1 MIIEFLTKSWKEILT
16 SNTIKHL
23 LFIVITLAV
32 ASILLIVLRKIATK
46 IINSNA
52 DKIKVDPTNF
62 SFLKN
67 SLSFIIYFIALIVIF
82 RHIPSLRS
90 FGSALFAGAGI
101 LAAII
106 GFASQKAFS
115 NIITGIFILIFKPYR
130 VGDVIEISNGRIGTV
145 EEITLRHTIIKDFK
159 NERII
164 VPNTV
169 ISDDIIINS
178 SITDSKI
185 QCRVEIGISYDS
197 DIDLAMQIMRDE
209 CEKHP
214 LMIENRTLEEIAK
227 NEPIVRVAVIALADF
242 SVNLRANAWTESFAD
257 AFQMRTDLLKSIK
270 ERFDR
275 EGVEIP
281 FPYRTIVYKKDIEKK
296 EK

>member
-1 MIIEFLTKSWKEILT
+1 MITKFLNNSWNEVVN

-23 LFIVITLAV
+23 IFVIVTLAV
-32 ASILLIVLRKIATK
+32 ASLVLVILRKIATK
-46 IINSNA
+46 LINSNA

-62 SFLKN
+62 SFIKN

-101 LAAII
+101 IAAII

-145 EEITLRHTIIKDFK
+145 EEITLRHTVIKDFK

-185 QCRVEIGISYDS
+185 QCRIEVGISYDS
-197 DIDLAMQIMRDE
+197 DIDLAMQIMREE

-214 LMIENRTLEEIAK
+214 LLIDNRTPEEIEK
-227 NEPIVRVAVIALADF
+227 GEPIVRVAVIALADF
-242 SVNLRANAWTESFAD
+242 SVNLRASAWTESFSD
-257 AFQMRTDLLKSIK
+257 AFQMRTDLLKIIK

-281 FPYRTIVYKKDIEKK
+281 FPYRTIVYKKDMEKK
-296 EK
+296 

>member
-1 MIIEFLTKSWKEILT
+1 MIGEFLNNSWSEIIN

-23 LFIVITLAV
+23 IFVVVTLAV
-32 ASILLIVLRKIATK
+32 ASLVLVILRKIATK

-62 SFLKN
+62 FPKN
-67 SLSFIIYFIALIVIF
+67 SLSFIIYFVALIVIF

-185 QCRVEIGISYDS
+185 QCRVEVGISYDS
-197 DIDLAMQIMRDE
+197 DIDLAMQIMRSE

-214 LMIENRTLEEIAK
+214 LMIDNRTLEETAK

-275 EGVEIP
+275 EGIEIP
-281 FPYRTIVYKKDIEKK
+281 FPYRTIVYKKDIEKNK
-296 EK
+296 

>member
-1 MIIEFLTKSWKEILT
+1 MITKFLNNSWNEVVN

-23 LFIVITLAV
+23 IFVIVTLAV
-32 ASILLIVLRKIATK
+32 ASLVLVILRKIATK
-46 IINSNA
+46 LINSNA

-101 LAAII
+101 IAAII

-145 EEITLRHTIIKDFK
+145 EEITLRHTVIKDFK

-185 QCRVEIGISYDS
+185 QCRIEVGISYDS
-197 DIDLAMQIMRDE
+197 DIDLAMQIMREE

-214 LMIENRTLEEIAK
+214 LLIDNRTPEEIEK
-227 NEPIVRVAVIALADF
+227 GEPTVRVAVIALADF
-242 SVNLRANAWTESFAD
+242 SVNLRASAWTESFSD
-257 AFQMRTDLLKSIK
+257 AFQMRTDLLKIIK

-281 FPYRTIVYKKDIEKK
+281 FPYRTIVYKKDMEKK
-296 EK
+296 

>member
-1 MIIEFLTKSWKEILT
+1 MITKFLNNSWNEVVN

-23 LFIVITLAV
+23 IFVIVTLAV
-32 ASILLIVLRKIATK
+32 ASLVLVILRKIATK
-46 IINSNA
+46 LINSNA

-101 LAAII
+101 IAAII

-145 EEITLRHTIIKDFK
+145 EEITLRHTVIKDFK

-185 QCRVEIGISYDS
+185 QCRIEVGISYDS
-197 DIDLAMQIMRDE
+197 DIDLAMKIMREE

-214 LMIENRTLEEIAK
+214 LLIDNRTPEEIEK
-227 NEPIVRVAVIALADF
+227 GEPIVRVAVIALADF
-242 SVNLRANAWTESFAD
+242 SVNLRASAWTESFSD
-257 AFQMRTDLLKSIK
+257 AFQMRTDLLKIIK

-281 FPYRTIVYKKDIEKK
+281 FPYRTIVYKKDMEKK
-296 EK
+296 

>member
-1 MIIEFLTKSWKEILT
+1 MIGEFLTKSWNEILT

-32 ASILLIVLRKIATK
+32 ASVLLIVLRKIATK

-52 DKIKVDPTNF
+52 DKLKVDPTNF

-101 LAAII
+101 IAAII

-145 EEITLRHTIIKDFK
+145 EEITLRHTVIKDFK

-185 QCRVEIGISYDS
+185 QCRIEVGISYDS
-197 DIDLAMQIMRDE
+197 DIDLAMKIMREE

-214 LMIENRTLEEIAK
+214 LLIDNRTPEEIEK
-227 NEPIVRVAVIALADF
+227 GEPIVRVAVIALADF
-242 SVNLRANAWTESFAD
+242 SVNLRASAWTESFSD
-257 AFQMRTDLLKSIK
+257 AFQMRTDLLKIIK

-281 FPYRTIVYKKDIEKK
+281 FPYRTIVYKKDMEKK
-296 EK
+296 

>member
-1 MIIEFLTKSWKEILT
+1 MITEFLSKGWNLILSSST
-16 SNTIKHL
+16 LKHL
-23 LFIVITLAV
+23 FFVVITLAI
-32 ASILLIVLRKIATK
+32 ASVLLIVLRKLATK

-90 FGSALFAGAGI
+90 FSSALFAGAGI

-130 VGDVIEISNGRIGTV
+130 VGDVIEISNGKIGTV

-185 QCRVEIGISYDS
+185 QCRVEVGISYDS
-197 DIDLAMQIMRDE
+197 DIDLAMKIMREE

-214 LMIENRTLEEIAK
+214 LMIDNRTLEEIAK
-227 NEPIVRVAVIALADF
+227 KEPIVRVVVIALADF
-242 SVNLRANAWTESFAD
+242 SVNLRASAWTESFTD
-257 AFQMRTDLLKSIK
+257 AFQMRTDLLKSMAL
-270 ERFDR
+270 F
-275 EGVEIP
+275 
-281 FPYRTIVYKKDIEKK
+281 
-296 EK
+296 

>member
-1 MIIEFLTKSWKEILT
+1 MITKFLNNSWNEVVN

-23 LFIVITLAV
+23 IFVIVTLAV
-32 ASILLIVLRKIATK
+32 ASVLLIVLRKIATK

-52 DKIKVDPTNF
+52 DKLKVDPTNF

-101 LAAII
+101 IAAII

-145 EEITLRHTIIKDFK
+145 EEITLRHTVIKDFK

-185 QCRVEIGISYDS
+185 QCRIEVGISYDS
-197 DIDLAMQIMRDE
+197 DIDLAMQIMREE

-214 LMIENRTLEEIAK
+214 LLIDNRTPEEIEK
-227 NEPIVRVAVIALADF
+227 GEPIVRVAVIALADF
-242 SVNLRANAWTESFAD
+242 SVNLRASAWTESFSD
-257 AFQMRTDLLKSIK
+257 AFQMRTDLLKIIK

-281 FPYRTIVYKKDIEKK
+281 FPYRTIVYKKDMEKK
-296 EK
+296 

>member
-1 MIIEFLTKSWKEILT
+1 MITKFLNNSWNEVVN
-16 SNTIKHL
+16 SNSIKHL
-23 LFIVITLAV
+23 IFVIVTLAV
-32 ASILLIVLRKIATK
+32 ASLVLVILRKIATK
-46 IINSNA
+46 LINSNA

-101 LAAII
+101 IAAII

-145 EEITLRHTIIKDFK
+145 EEITLRHTVIKDFK

-185 QCRVEIGISYDS
+185 QCRVEVGISYDS
-197 DIDLAMQIMRDE
+197 DIDLAMQIMREE

-214 LMIENRTLEEIAK
+214 LLIDNRTHEDLA
-227 NEPIVRVAVIALADF
+227 NDVPLVRVAVIALADF
-242 SVNLRANAWTESFAD
+242 SVNLRASAWTESFSD
-257 AFQMRTDLLKSIK
+257 AFQMRTDLLKIIK

-281 FPYRTIVYKKDIEKK
+281 FPYRTIVYKKDMEKK
-296 EK
+296 

>member
-1 MIIEFLTKSWKEILT
+1 MITKFLNNSWNEVVN

-23 LFIVITLAV
+23 IFVIVTLAV
-32 ASILLIVLRKIATK
+32 ASLVLVILRKIATK
-46 IINSNA
+46 LINSNA

-101 LAAII
+101 IAAII

-145 EEITLRHTIIKDFK
+145 EEITLRHTVIKDFK

-185 QCRVEIGISYDS
+185 QCRVEVGISYDS
-197 DIDLAMQIMRDE
+197 DIDLAMQIMREE

-214 LMIENRTLEEIAK
+214 LLIDNRTHEDLA
-227 NEPIVRVAVIALADF
+227 NDVPLVRVAVIALADF
-242 SVNLRANAWTESFAD
+242 SVNLRASAWTESFSD
-257 AFQMRTDLLKSIK
+257 AFQMRTDLLKIIK

-281 FPYRTIVYKKDIEKK
+281 FPYRTIVYKKDMEKK
-296 EK
+296 

>member
-1 MIIEFLTKSWKEILT
+1 MITKFLNNSWNEVVN

-23 LFIVITLAV
+23 IFVIVTLAV
-32 ASILLIVLRKIATK
+32 ASLVLVVLRKIATK
-46 IINSNA
+46 LINSNA

-101 LAAII
+101 IAAII

-145 EEITLRHTIIKDFK
+145 EEITLRHTVIKDFK

-185 QCRVEIGISYDS
+185 QCRIEVGISYDS
-197 DIDLAMQIMRDE
+197 DIDLAMQIMREE

-214 LMIENRTLEEIAK
+214 LLIDNRTHEDLA
-227 NEPIVRVAVIALADF
+227 NDVPLVRVAVIALADF
-242 SVNLRANAWTESFAD
+242 SVNLRASAWTESFSD
-257 AFQMRTDLLKSIK
+257 AFQMRTDLLKIIK

-275 EGVEIP
+275 EGIEIP
-281 FPYRTIVYKKDIEKK
+281 FPYRTIVYKKDMEKK
-296 EK
+296 

>member
-1 MIIEFLTKSWKEILT
+1 MITKFLNNSWNEVVN

-23 LFIVITLAV
+23 IFVIVTLAV
-32 ASILLIVLRKIATK
+32 ASLVLVILRKIATK
-46 IINSNA
+46 LINSNA

-62 SFLKN
+62 SFIKN

-101 LAAII
+101 IAAII

-145 EEITLRHTIIKDFK
+145 EEITLRHTVIKDFK

-185 QCRVEIGISYDS
+185 QCRIEVGISYDS
-197 DIDLAMQIMRDE
+197 DIDLAMQIMREE
-209 CEKHP
+209 CEKHR
-214 LMIENRTLEEIAK
+214 LLIDNRTPEEIEK
-227 NEPIVRVAVIALADF
+227 GEPIVRVAVIALADF
-242 SVNLRANAWTESFAD
+242 SVNLRASAWTESFSD
-257 AFQMRTDLLKSIK
+257 AFQMRTDLLKIIK

-281 FPYRTIVYKKDIEKK
+281 FPYRTIVYKKDMEKK
-296 EK
+296 

>member
-1 MIIEFLTKSWKEILT
+1 MITDFLTKSWNEI
-16 SNTIKHL
+16 SSSDTIKHL
-23 LFIVITLAV
+23 LFVVITFAV
-32 ASILLIVLRKIATK
+32 ASVLLIILRKIATK
-46 IINSNA
+46 IIKNNA
-52 DKIKVDPTNF
+52 DKLKVDPTNF

-82 RHIPSLRS
+82 RHIPALRS

-185 QCRVEIGISYDS
+185 QCRVEVGISYDS

-209 CEKHP
+209 CEKHR
-214 LMIENRTLEEIAK
+214 LLIDNRTHEDLA
-227 NEPIVRVAVIALADF
+227 NEVPLVRVAVIALADF

-281 FPYRTIVYKKDIEKK
+281 FPYRTIVYKKDLEKK

>member
-1 MIIEFLTKSWKEILT
+1 MITKFLNNSWNEVVN

-23 LFIVITLAV
+23 IFVIVTLAV
-32 ASILLIVLRKIATK
+32 ASLVLVILRKIATK
-46 IINSNA
+46 LINSNA

-101 LAAII
+101 IAAII

-145 EEITLRHTIIKDFK
+145 EEITLRHTVIKDFK

-185 QCRVEIGISYDS
+185 QCRIEVGISYDS
-197 DIDLAMQIMRDE
+197 DIDLAMQIMREE

-214 LMIENRTLEEIAK
+214 LLIDNRTPEEIEK
-227 NEPIVRVAVIALADF
+227 GEPIVRVAVIALADF
-242 SVNLRANAWTESFAD
+242 SVNLRASAWTESFSD
-257 AFQMRTDLLKSIK
+257 AFQMRTDLLKIIK

-281 FPYRTIVYKKDIEKK
+281 FPYRTIVYKKDIKK
-296 EK
+296 S

>member
-1 MIIEFLTKSWKEILT
+1 
-16 SNTIKHL
+16 
-23 LFIVITLAV
+23 
-32 ASILLIVLRKIATK
+32 
-46 IINSNA
+46 
-52 DKIKVDPTNF
+52 
-62 SFLKN
+62 
-67 SLSFIIYFIALIVIF
+67 
-82 RHIPSLRS
+82 IPSLRS

-145 EEITLRHTIIKDFK
+145 EEITLRHTVIKDFK

-178 SITDSKI
+178 SITDAKI

-197 DIDLAMQIMRDE
+197 DIDLAMQIMRSE

-214 LMIENRTLEEIAK
+214 LLIDNRTDEDLA
-227 NEPIVRVAVIALADF
+227 NEVPLVRVAVIALADF
-242 SVNLRANAWTESFAD
+242 SVNLRANAWTESFTD

-275 EGVEIP
+275 EGIEIP

-296 EK
+296 

>member
-1 MIIEFLTKSWKEILT
+1 MITKFLNNSWNEVVN

-23 LFIVITLAV
+23 IFVIVTLAV
-32 ASILLIVLRKIATK
+32 ASLVLVILRKIATK
-46 IINSNA
+46 LINSNA
-52 DKIKVDPTNF
+52 DKLKVDPTNF

-101 LAAII
+101 IAAII

-145 EEITLRHTIIKDFK
+145 EEITLRHTVIKDFK

-185 QCRVEIGISYDS
+185 QCRIEVGISYDS
-197 DIDLAMQIMRDE
+197 DIDLAMQIMREE

-214 LMIENRTLEEIAK
+214 LLIDNRTPEEIEK
-227 NEPIVRVAVIALADF
+227 GEPIVRVAVIALADF
-242 SVNLRANAWTESFAD
+242 SVNLRASAWTESFSD
-257 AFQMRTDLLKSIK
+257 AFQMRTDLLKIIK

-281 FPYRTIVYKKDIEKK
+281 FPYRTIVYKKDMEKK
-296 EK
+296 

>member
-1 MIIEFLTKSWKEILT
+1 MITKFLNNSWSEIIN

-23 LFIVITLAV
+23 IFVIVTLAV
-32 ASILLIVLRKIATK
+32 ASLVLVILRKIATK
-46 IINSNA
+46 LINSNA

-101 LAAII
+101 IAAII

-145 EEITLRHTIIKDFK
+145 EEITLRHTVIKDFK

-185 QCRVEIGISYDS
+185 QCRVEVGISYDS
-197 DIDLAMQIMRDE
+197 DIDLAMQIMREE

-214 LMIENRTLEEIAK
+214 LLIDNRTHEDLA
-227 NEPIVRVAVIALADF
+227 NDVPLVRVAVIALADF
-242 SVNLRANAWTESFAD
+242 SVNLRASAWTESFSD
-257 AFQMRTDLLKSIK
+257 AFQMRTDLLKIIK

-281 FPYRTIVYKKDIEKK
+281 FPYRTIVYKKDMEKK
-296 EK
+296 

>member
-1 MIIEFLTKSWKEILT
+1 MITKFLNNSWNEVVN

-23 LFIVITLAV
+23 IFVIVTLAV
-32 ASILLIVLRKIATK
+32 SSLVLVILRKIATK
-46 IINSNA
+46 LINSNA

-62 SFLKN
+62 SFIKN

-90 FGSALFAGAGI
+90 FSSALFAGAGI
-101 LAAII
+101 IAAII

-130 VGDVIEISNGRIGTV
+130 VGDVIEISNGRIGSV
-145 EEITLRHTIIKDFK
+145 EEITLRHTVIKDFK
-159 NERII
+159 NKRII

-185 QCRVEIGISYDS
+185 QCRIEVGISYDS
-197 DIDLAMQIMRDE
+197 DIDLAMQIMREE

-214 LMIENRTLEEIAK
+214 LLIDNRTPEEIK
-227 NEPIVRVAVIALADF
+227 KGEPIVRVAVIALADF
-242 SVNLRANAWTESFAD
+242 SVNLRASAWTESFSD
-257 AFQMRTDLLKSIK
+257 AFQMRTDLLKIIK

-281 FPYRTIVYKKDIEKK
+281 FPYRTIVNKKDMEKK
-296 EK
+296 

>member
-1 MIIEFLTKSWKEILT
+1 MITKFLNNSWSEIIN

-23 LFIVITLAV
+23 IFVIVTLAV
-32 ASILLIVLRKIATK
+32 ASLVLVILRKIATK
-46 IINSNA
+46 LINSNA

-101 LAAII
+101 IA
-106 GFASQKAFS
+106 
-115 NIITGIFILIFKPYR
+115 LIFKPYR
-130 VGDVIEISNGRIGTV
+130 VGDAIEISNGRIGTV
-145 EEITLRHTIIKDFK
+145 EEITLRHTVIKDLK

-185 QCRVEIGISYDS
+185 QCRVEVGISYDS
-197 DIDLAMQIMRDE
+197 DIDLA
-209 CEKHP
+209 
-214 LMIENRTLEEIAK
+214 
-227 NEPIVRVAVIALADF
+227 
-242 SVNLRANAWTESFAD
+242 
-257 AFQMRTDLLKSIK
+257 
-270 ERFDR
+270 
-275 EGVEIP
+275 
-281 FPYRTIVYKKDIEKK
+281 
-296 EK
+296 

>member
-1 MIIEFLTKSWKEILT
+1 MINEFLTKSWNGILS

-32 ASILLIVLRKIATK
+32 ASVLLIVLRKIATK

-67 SLSFIIYFIALIVIF
+67 SLSFIVYFIALIIIF

-185 QCRVEIGISYDS
+185 QCRVEVGISYDS
-197 DIDLAMQIMRDE
+197 DIDLAMQIMRSE

-214 LMIENRTLEEIAK
+214 LMIDNRTLEETTK
-227 NEPIVRVAVIALADF
+227 NEPIVKVAVIALADF

-275 EGVEIP
+275 EGIEIP

-296 EK
+296 

>member
-1 MIIEFLTKSWKEILT
+1 MISEFFTKSWNGILT

-32 ASILLIVLRKIATK
+32 ASVLLIVLRKIATK

-52 DKIKVDPTNF
+52 DKLKVDPTNF

-145 EEITLRHTIIKDFK
+145 EEITLRHTVIKDFK

-185 QCRVEIGISYDS
+185 QCRVEIRISYDS
-197 DIDLAMQIMRDE
+197 DIDLAMEIMRSE

-214 LMIENRTLEEIAK
+214 LLIDNRTHEDLA
-227 NEPIVRVAVIALADF
+227 NEVPLVRVAVIALADF

-281 FPYRTIVYKKDIEKK
+281 FPYRTIVYKKDMEKK
-296 EK
+296 

>member
-1 MIIEFLTKSWKEILT
+1 MISEFLTKSWNGILS

-32 ASILLIVLRKIATK
+32 ASVLLIVLRKIATK

-67 SLSFIIYFIALIVIF
+67 SLSFIVYFIALIIIF

-185 QCRVEIGISYDS
+185 QCRVEVGISYDS
-197 DIDLAMQIMRDE
+197 DIDLAMQIMRSE

-214 LMIENRTLEEIAK
+214 LMIDNRTLEETTK
-227 NEPIVRVAVIALADF
+227 NEPIVKVAVIALADF

-275 EGVEIP
+275 EGIEIP

-296 EK
+296 

>member
-1 MIIEFLTKSWKEILT
+1 MITGFLNNSWSEIIN

-23 LFIVITLAV
+23 IFVIVTLAV
-32 ASILLIVLRKIATK
+32 ASLVLVILRKIATK
-46 IINSNA
+46 LINSNA

-101 LAAII
+101 IAAII

-145 EEITLRHTIIKDFK
+145 EEITLRHTVIKDFK

-185 QCRVEIGISYDS
+185 QCRIEVGISYDS
-197 DIDLAMQIMRDE
+197 DIDLAMQIMREE

-214 LMIENRTLEEIAK
+214 LLIDNRTHEDLA
-227 NEPIVRVAVIALADF
+227 NDVPLVRVAVIALADF
-242 SVNLRANAWTESFAD
+242 SVNLRASAWTESFSD
-257 AFQMRTDLLKSIK
+257 AFQMRTDLLKIIK

-281 FPYRTIVYKKDIEKK
+281 FPYRTIVYKKDMEKK
-296 EK
+296 

>member
-1 MIIEFLTKSWKEILT
+1 MITKFLNNSWNEVVN

-23 LFIVITLAV
+23 IFVIVTLAV
-32 ASILLIVLRKIATK
+32 ASLVLVILRKIATK
-46 IINSNA
+46 LINSNA
-52 DKIKVDPTNF
+52 DKLKVDPTNF

-101 LAAII
+101 IAAII

-145 EEITLRHTIIKDFK
+145 EEITLRHTVIKDFK

-185 QCRVEIGISYDS
+185 QCRIEVGISYDS
-197 DIDLAMQIMRDE
+197 DIDLAMQIMREE

-214 LMIENRTLEEIAK
+214 LLIDNRTPEGIEK
-227 NEPIVRVAVIALADF
+227 GEPIVRVAVIALADF
-242 SVNLRANAWTESFAD
+242 SVNLRASAWTESFSD
-257 AFQMRTDLLKSIK
+257 AFQMRTDLLKIIK

-281 FPYRTIVYKKDIEKK
+281 FPYRTIVYKKDMEKK
-296 EK
+296 

>member
-1 MIIEFLTKSWKEILT
+1 MIAEFLTKSWEKISS
-16 SNTIKHL
+16 SNTLKQLI
-23 LFIVITLAV
+23 FIVVTLAV
-32 ASILLIVLRKIATK
+32 ASILLVVLRKIATK
-46 IINSNA
+46 VIKNNA
-52 DKIKVDPTNF
+52 DKLKVDPTNF

-67 SLSFIIYFIALIVIF
+67 SLSFIIYFIALIVIV
-82 RHIPSLRS
+82 RGVPSLRS
-90 FGSALFAGAGI
+90 FSSALFAGAGI

-164 VPNTV
+164 VPNTI

-185 QCRVEIGISYDS
+185 QCRVEIGVSYDS
-197 DIDLAMQIMRDE
+197 NIDLAMEIMRSE

-214 LMIENRTLEEIAK
+214 LLIDNRTHEDLA
-227 NEPIVRVAVIALADF
+227 NEVPLVRVAVIALADF
-242 SVNLRANAWTESFAD
+242 SVNLRASAWTGSFTD
-257 AFQMRTDLLKSIK
+257 AFQMRTDLFKSIK

-281 FPYRTIVYKKDIEKK
+281 FPYRTIVYKKDIVKK
-296 EK
+296 

>member
-1 MIIEFLTKSWKEILT
+1 MITEFLNNSWSEIIN

-23 LFIVITLAV
+23 IFVIVTLAV
-32 ASILLIVLRKIATK
+32 ASLVLVILRKIATK
-46 IINSNA
+46 LINSNA

-101 LAAII
+101 ITAII

-145 EEITLRHTIIKDFK
+145 EEITLRHTVIKDFK

-185 QCRVEIGISYDS
+185 QCRVEVGISYDS
-197 DIDLAMQIMRDE
+197 DIDLAMQIMREE

-214 LMIENRTLEEIAK
+214 LLIDNRTHEDLA
-227 NEPIVRVAVIALADF
+227 NDVPLVRVAVIALADF
-242 SVNLRANAWTESFAD
+242 SVNLRASAWTESFSD
-257 AFQMRTDLLKSIK
+257 AFQMRTDLLKIIK

-281 FPYRTIVYKKDIEKK
+281 FPYRTIVYKKDMEKK
-296 EK
+296 

>member
-1 MIIEFLTKSWKEILT
+1 MITKFLNNSWNEVVN

-23 LFIVITLAV
+23 IFVIVTLAV
-32 ASILLIVLRKIATK
+32 ASLVLVILRKIATK
-46 IINSNA
+46 LINSNA

-101 LAAII
+101 IAAII

-145 EEITLRHTIIKDFK
+145 EEITLRHTVIKDFK

-185 QCRVEIGISYDS
+185 QCRIEVGISYDS
-197 DIDLAMQIMRDE
+197 DIDLAMQIMREE

-214 LMIENRTLEEIAK
+214 LLIDNRTPEEIEK
-227 NEPIVRVAVIALADF
+227 GEPIVRVAVIALADF
-242 SVNLRANAWTESFAD
+242 SVNLRASAWTESFSD
-257 AFQMRTDLLKSIK
+257 AFQMRTDLLKIIK

-281 FPYRTIVYKKDIEKK
+281 FPYRTIVYKKDMEKK
-296 EK
+296 

>member
-1 MIIEFLTKSWKEILT
+1 MITEFLNNSWSEIIN

-23 LFIVITLAV
+23 IFVIVTLAV
-32 ASILLIVLRKIATK
+32 ASLVLVILRKIATK
-46 IINSNA
+46 LINSNA

-62 SFLKN
+62 SFIKN

-101 LAAII
+101 IAAII

-145 EEITLRHTIIKDFK
+145 EEITLRHTVIKDFK

-185 QCRVEIGISYDS
+185 QCRVEVGISYDS
-197 DIDLAMQIMRDE
+197 DIDLAMQIMREE

-214 LMIENRTLEEIAK
+214 LLIDNRTHEDLA
-227 NEPIVRVAVIALADF
+227 NDVPLVRVAVIALADF
-242 SVNLRANAWTESFAD
+242 SVNLRASAWTESFSD
-257 AFQMRTDLLKSIK
+257 AFQMRTDLLKIIK

-281 FPYRTIVYKKDIEKK
+281 FPYRTIVYKKDMEKK
-296 EK
+296 

>member
-1 MIIEFLTKSWKEILT
+1 MINDFLNKAWSGVTT
-16 SNTIKHL
+16 SNTLKHL
-23 LFIVITLAV
+23 IFVVLTFTI
-32 ASILLIVLRKIATK
+32 ASVLLIVLRKIATK

-82 RHIPSLRS
+82 RHIPYLRS

-115 NIITGIFILIFKPYR
+115 NIITGIFILIFKPFR
-130 VGDVIEISNGRIGTV
+130 VGDVIEISGGRIGTV
-145 EEITLRHTIIKDFK
+145 EEITLRHTIIRNFK
-159 NERII
+159 NERVI
-164 VPNTV
+164 VPNSI
-169 ISDDIIINS
+169 ISDEIILNS
-178 SITDSKI
+178 TISDEKI
-185 QCRVEIGISYDS
+185 LNRIEVGISYDS
-197 DIDLAMQIMRDE
+197 DINLAMHIMRNE

-214 LMIENRTLEEIAK
+214 LLIDNRTKEDILNKVES
-227 NEPIVRVAVIALADF
+227 VRVIVYELADY
-242 SVNLRANAWTESFAD
+242 SVNLRAYVWAENFDA
-257 AFQMRTDLLKSIK
+257 AFQMKADLLKSIK
-270 ERFDR
+270 ERFDK

-296 EK
+296 GE

>member
-1 MIIEFLTKSWKEILT
+1 MITKFLNNSWSEIIN

-23 LFIVITLAV
+23 IFVIVTLAV
-32 ASILLIVLRKIATK
+32 ASLVLVVLRKIATK
-46 IINSNA
+46 LINSNA

-101 LAAII
+101 IAAII

-145 EEITLRHTIIKDFK
+145 EEITLRHTVIKDFK

-185 QCRVEIGISYDS
+185 QCRVEVGISYDS
-197 DIDLAMQIMRDE
+197 DIDLAMQIMREE

-214 LMIENRTLEEIAK
+214 LLIDNRTHEDLA
-227 NEPIVRVAVIALADF
+227 NDVPLVRVAVIALADF
-242 SVNLRANAWTESFAD
+242 SVNLRASAWTESFSD
-257 AFQMRTDLLKSIK
+257 AFQMRTDLLKIIK

-281 FPYRTIVYKKDIEKK
+281 FPYRTIVYKKDMEKK
-296 EK
+296 

>member
-1 MIIEFLTKSWKEILT
+1 MITKFLNNSWSEIIN

-23 LFIVITLAV
+23 IFVIVTLAV
-32 ASILLIVLRKIATK
+32 ASLVLVILRKSATK
-46 IINSNA
+46 LINSNA

-101 LAAII
+101 IAAII

-145 EEITLRHTIIKDFK
+145 EEITLRHTVIKDFK

-185 QCRVEIGISYDS
+185 QCRIEVGISYDS
-197 DIDLAMQIMRDE
+197 DIDLAMKIMREE

-214 LMIENRTLEEIAK
+214 LLIDNRTPEGIEK
-227 NEPIVRVAVIALADF
+227 GEPIVRVAVIALADF
-242 SVNLRANAWTESFAD
+242 SVNLRASAWTESFCD
-257 AFQMRTDLLKSIK
+257 AFQMRTDLLKIIK
-270 ERFDR
+270 ERFGR

-281 FPYRTIVYKKDIEKK
+281 FPYRTIVYKKDMEKK
-296 EK
+296 

>member
-1 MIIEFLTKSWKEILT
+1 MITKFLNNSWSEIIN

-23 LFIVITLAV
+23 IFVIVTLAV
-32 ASILLIVLRKIATK
+32 ASLVLVILRKIATK
-46 IINSNA
+46 LINSNA

-101 LAAII
+101 IAAII

-145 EEITLRHTIIKDFK
+145 EEITLRHTVIKDFK

-185 QCRVEIGISYDS
+185 QCRIEVGISYDS
-197 DIDLAMQIMRDE
+197 DIDLAMQIMREE

-214 LMIENRTLEEIAK
+214 LLIDNRTHEDLA
-227 NEPIVRVAVIALADF
+227 NDVPLVRVAVIALADF
-242 SVNLRANAWTESFAD
+242 SVNLRASAWTESFSD
-257 AFQMRTDLLKSIK
+257 AFQMRTDLLKIIK

-281 FPYRTIVYKKDIEKK
+281 FPYRTIVYKKDMEKK
-296 EK
+296 

>member
-1 MIIEFLTKSWKEILT
+1 MITKFLNNSWKEVVN

-23 LFIVITLAV
+23 IFVIVTLAV
-32 ASILLIVLRKIATK
+32 ASLVLVILRKIATK
-46 IINSNA
+46 LINSNA

-101 LAAII
+101 IAAII

-145 EEITLRHTIIKDFK
+145 EEITLRHTVIKDFK

-185 QCRVEIGISYDS
+185 QCRIEVGISYDS
-197 DIDLAMQIMRDE
+197 DIDLAMQIMREE

-214 LMIENRTLEEIAK
+214 LLIDNRTHEDLA
-227 NEPIVRVAVIALADF
+227 NDVPLVRVAVIALADF
-242 SVNLRANAWTESFAD
+242 SVNLRASAWTESFSD
-257 AFQMRTDLLKSIK
+257 AFQMRTDLLKIIK

-281 FPYRTIVYKKDIEKK
+281 FPYRTIVYKKDIKK
-296 EK
+296 S

>member
-1 MIIEFLTKSWKEILT
+1 MITKFLNNSWNEVVN

-23 LFIVITLAV
+23 IFVIVTLAV
-32 ASILLIVLRKIATK
+32 ASLVLVILRKIATK
-46 IINSNA
+46 LINSNA

-62 SFLKN
+62 SFIKN

-101 LAAII
+101 IAAII

-145 EEITLRHTIIKDFK
+145 EEITLRHTVIKDFK

-185 QCRVEIGISYDS
+185 QCRIEVGISYDS
-197 DIDLAMQIMRDE
+197 DIDLAMQIMREE

-214 LMIENRTLEEIAK
+214 LLIDNRTPEEIEK
-227 NEPIVRVAVIALADF
+227 GEPIVRVAVIALADF
-242 SVNLRANAWTESFAD
+242 SVNLRASAWTESFSD
-257 AFQMRTDLLKSIK
+257 AFQMRTDLLKIIK

-281 FPYRTIVYKKDIEKK
+281 FPYRTIVYKKDIKK
-296 EK
+296 S

>member
-1 MIIEFLTKSWKEILT
+1 MIGEFLNKSWSEIIN
-16 SNTIKHL
+16 SNTIKYL
-23 LFIVITLAV
+23 IFVVVTLTV
-32 ASILLIVLRKIATK
+32 ASLVLVILRKIATK
-46 IINSNA
+46 LINSNA

-67 SLSFIIYFIALIVIF
+67 SLSFIIYFIALIIIF
-82 RHIPSLRS
+82 RHIPALRS

-185 QCRVEIGISYDS
+185 QCRVEVGISYDS
-197 DIDLAMQIMRDE
+197 DIDLAMQIMRNE

-214 LMIENRTLEEIAK
+214 LMIDNRTLEETAK
-227 NEPIVRVAVIALADF
+227 NEPIVKVAVIALADF
-242 SVNLRANAWTESFAD
+242 SVNLRTSAWTESFAD
-257 AFQMRTDLLKSIK
+257 AFQMRTDLLKIIK

-275 EGVEIP
+275 EGIEIP

-296 EK
+296 

>member
-1 MIIEFLTKSWKEILT
+1 MITKFLNNSWSEIIN

-23 LFIVITLAV
+23 IFVIVTLAV
-32 ASILLIVLRKIATK
+32 ASLVLVILRKIATK
-46 IINSNA
+46 LINSNA

-101 LAAII
+101 IAAII

-145 EEITLRHTIIKDFK
+145 EEITLRHTVIKDFK

-185 QCRVEIGISYDS
+185 QCRIEVGISYDS
-197 DIDLAMQIMRDE
+197 DIDLAMQIMREE

-214 LMIENRTLEEIAK
+214 LLIDNRTHEDLA
-227 NEPIVRVAVIALADF
+227 NDVPLVRVAVIALADF
-242 SVNLRANAWTESFAD
+242 SVNLRASAWTESFSD
-257 AFQMRTDLLKSIK
+257 AFQMRTDLLKIIK
-270 ERFDR
+270 ERFDF

-281 FPYRTIVYKKDIEKK
+281 FPYRTIVYKKDMEKK
-296 EK
+296 

>member
-1 MIIEFLTKSWKEILT
+1 MIGEFLNNSWSEIIN

-23 LFIVITLAV
+23 IFVVVTLAV
-32 ASILLIVLRKIATK
+32 ASLVLVILRKIATK

-185 QCRVEIGISYDS
+185 QCRIEVGISYDS
-197 DIDLAMQIMRDE
+197 DIDLAMKIMREE

-214 LMIENRTLEEIAK
+214 LMIDNRTLEEIAK
-227 NEPIVRVAVIALADF
+227 KEPVVRVAVIALADF

-257 AFQMRTDLLKSIK
+257 AFQMRTDLLKIIK

-296 EK
+296 

>member
-1 MIIEFLTKSWKEILT
+1 MITKFLNNSWNEVVN

-23 LFIVITLAV
+23 IFVIVTLAV
-32 ASILLIVLRKIATK
+32 ASLVLVILRKIATK
-46 IINSNA
+46 LINSNA
-52 DKIKVDPTNF
+52 DKLKVDPTNF

-82 RHIPSLRS
+82 RYIPSLRS

-101 LAAII
+101 IAAII

-145 EEITLRHTIIKDFK
+145 EEITLRHTVIKDFK

-185 QCRVEIGISYDS
+185 QCRTEVGISYDS
-197 DIDLAMQIMRDE
+197 DIDLAMQIMREE

-214 LMIENRTLEEIAK
+214 LLIDNRTPEEIEK
-227 NEPIVRVAVIALADF
+227 GEPIVRVAVIALADF
-242 SVNLRANAWTESFAD
+242 SVNLRASAWTESFSD
-257 AFQMRTDLLKSIK
+257 AFQMRTDLLKIIK

-281 FPYRTIVYKKDIEKK
+281 FPYRTIVYKKDMEKK
-296 EK
+296 